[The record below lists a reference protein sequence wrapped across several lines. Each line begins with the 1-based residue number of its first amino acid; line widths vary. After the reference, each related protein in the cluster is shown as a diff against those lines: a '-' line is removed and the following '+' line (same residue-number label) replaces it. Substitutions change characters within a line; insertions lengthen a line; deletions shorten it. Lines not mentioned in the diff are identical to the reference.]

1 MGGEYTA
8 DWGRTLA
15 SALEWWRDAG
25 VETLQEDEARDW
37 LAQPAPVQA
46 AQIAVA
52 SPQPETLPDTLA
64 AFTAWR
70 TGETVPEAAWM
81 TPLVGPSGPAQAAL
95 VVLTDMPESD
105 DQSELLAAGPVGTLF
120 SRMLTA
126 AGIARDSVY
135 FLSLAAARPLAGRIS
150 PDQEDRLIEIARH
163 HLKLLQPTKLLI
175 LGQTASRVVPETNDA
190 AAANGLVDVNHFG
203 GKTQAL
209 ASLHPRFL
217 LEQRPA
223 SKSEAWKH
231 LLLLTRGSL

>member
-25 VETLQEDEARDW
+25 VETLQEEEARDW
-37 LAQPAPVQA
+37 LARPVPVQPAQA
-46 AQIAVA
+46 AVT

-70 TGETVPEAAWM
+70 TGETVPEAAWL
-81 TPLVGPSGPAQAAL
+81 TPRIGPGGPADAAL

-105 DQSELLAAGPVGTLF
+105 DQDALLADGAAGKLF

-135 FLSLAAARPLAGRIS
+135 FLSLAVARPLAGRIP
-150 PDQEDRLIEIARH
+150 PDQEGRLIEIAKH
-163 HLKLLQPTKLLI
+163 HLKLLQPARLLI
-175 LGQTASRVVPETNDA
+175 LGQAASRVVAEANDSA
-190 AAANGLVDVNHFG
+190 SANGLVDVNHFG
-203 GKTQAL
+203 GKTQAV

-217 LEQRPA
+217 LERPA
-223 SKSEAWKH
+223 AKSEAWKH

>member
-8 DWGRTLA
+8 DWGRTIA

-25 VETLQEDEARDW
+25 VETLQEDEPRDW
-37 LAQPAPVQA
+37 LARPVAAPAA
-46 AQIAVA
+46 AAAVTSA
-52 SPQPETLPDTLA
+52 QPEALPDTLA

-70 TGETVPEAAWM
+70 TGDSVPEASWM
-81 TPLVGPSGPAQAAL
+81 TPRIGPTGPANAAL

-105 DQSELLAAGPVGTLF
+105 DATELLTGGRAGALF

-135 FLSLAAARPLAGRIS
+135 FLSLAVARPLTGHIA
-150 PDQEDRLIEIARH
+150 PDQEGRLIEIAKH
-163 HLKLLQPTKLLI
+163 HLKLLQPAKLLI
-175 LGQTASRVVPETNDA
+175 LGQAASRVLAETNGSA
-190 AAANGLVDVNHFG
+190 PGNGLVDINQFG
-203 GKTQAL
+203 GKTQAV

-217 LEQRPA
+217 LERPA
-223 SKSEAWKH
+223 AKSDAWKH